1 MKMPLSKREK
11 MRRRMR
17 EEMIIRAYPDEFY
30 NLVSIGFTR
39 EQALKKI
46 RGNKISSVAILQR
59 RYEID
64 KDRPG
69 VLGISLAGIKRTESV
84 ERWIDKMEKEGKL
97 IDRGGILEFPIGR

>member
-1 MKMPLSKREK
+1 MPLSKREK

-17 EEMIIRAYPDEFY
+17 EEMIIRTYPDEFCH
-30 NLVSIGFTR
+30 LISVGFTR
-39 EQALKKI
+39 DQVLKKI

-59 RYEID
+59 RYEMD

-69 VLGISLAGIKRTESV
+69 VLGISLADIKRTESV

-97 IDRGGILEFPIGR
+97 IDRGCILEFPIGR